1 MKRNKTGE
9 VQKTTKPK
17 RQKETK
23 GIQPPRC
30 ITFIPLPQSAKKPH
44 GVQWRVDGKRK
55 TRGFPTLEQR
65 DTFARSLAGDVKAAG
80 VDAYRLDEAELRD
93 WRAFRAEVGQGA
105 DLREIARH
113 WVAHGKED
121 APTVTVAVTDF
132 LAAKKSEGISTA
144 AYSHY
149 KKWLGRFSAAFGAR
163 QVSSITRE
171 EISPWLAMLGL
182 GDVTTHGHFVRV
194 RSLFTWLVNI
204 GKLARNPCNGIKA
217 PKITPEDVEVLTVTD
232 GGKLFAKATAD
243 TRELFGRLAL
253 ESFAGLRFASASV
266 IAGADID
273 FAARGIVL
281 PAAKIKTRR
290 RQFIDGLPEN
300 LWAWLEWS
308 KPAAWAMTPRQ
319 YLEAKSLAFV
329 RADIPHPRNCLR
341 HSFASY
347 HVAAHKDASRTSVI
361 LCHSSPAMLWRHYK
375 GRATEA
381 DGLAW
386 FGIVPPGSPPRPAPP
401 VAKKRG
407 ETPQEHAGTGQ
418 Q

>member
-9 VQKTTKPK
+9 IQKTTKPE
-17 RQKETK
+17 RQKTTK
-23 GIQPPRC
+23 GFQPPRG
-30 ITFIPLPQSAKKPH
+30 ITFVPLPQSAKKPH

-65 DTFARSLAGDVKAAG
+65 DAFARSLAGDVKAAG

-105 DLREIARH
+105 DLHEIARH
-113 WVAHGKED
+113 WLAHGKED
-121 APTVTVAVTDF
+121 APTVSVAVADF
-132 LAAKKSEGISTA
+132 LAAKKSEKITA
-144 AYSHY
+144 AALSHY
-149 KKWLGRFSAAFGAR
+149 TKWLGRFSAAFGER
-163 QVSSITRE
+163 RVSSISRD
-171 EISPWLAMLGL
+171 EISPWLATLGL

-194 RSLFTWLVNI
+194 RSLFTWLVNA
-204 GKLARNPCNGIKA
+204 GKLARNPCNGMK
-217 PKITPEDVEVLTVTD
+217 PPQITPEEVEVLSVAD
-232 GGKLFAKATAD
+232 GAKLFGKARD
-243 TRELFGRLAL
+243 ESRELFGRLAL
-253 ESFAGLRFASASV
+253 ESFAGIRFASAQV
-266 IAGADID
+266 ITGADID
-273 FAARGIVL
+273 FTSRGIVL

-290 RQFIDGLPEN
+290 RQFIDGLPDN

-308 KPAAWAMTPRQ
+308 KPSAWSMTPRQ

-341 HSFASY
+341 HSFTSY
-347 HVAAHKDASRTSVI
+347 HVAANKDAARTSVI
-361 LCHSSPAMLWRHYK
+361 LCHTSPAMLWRHYK

-386 FGIVPPGSPPRPAPP
+386 FRIAPAGSPPRPAPP
-401 VAKKRG
+401 VAEERG
-407 ETPQEHAGTGQ
+407 ETPEEQARTGQ

>member
-23 GIQPPRC
+23 GFQPPRG
-30 ITFIPLPQSAKKPH
+30 ITFVPLPQSAKKPH

-132 LAAKKSEGISTA
+132 LAAKKSEGISAA

-163 QVSSITRE
+163 QVSSITRD
-171 EISPWLAMLGL
+171 EISPWLATLGL

-308 KPAAWAMTPRQ
+308 KPAAWVMTPRQ

-386 FGIVPPGSPPRPAPP
+386 FGIVPKI
-401 VAKKRG
+401 V
-407 ETPQEHAGTGQ
+407 
-418 Q
+418 